1 MLSKQR
7 ATIDQIDQ
15 EIVRLFEKRMQTAKE
30 VVAIK
35 KQHQLPVLD
44 SHREMQVIEKVCSYL
59 TDPELEQPLKELYTE
74 LLRLSRDYQQKELD
88 KA

>member
-7 ATIDQIDQ
+7 ERIDQIDK
-15 EIVRLFEKRMQTAKE
+15 EIVRLFQERMQTAKE

-35 KQHQLPVLD
+35 KEHQLPILD
-44 SHREMQVIEKVCSYL
+44 SHRETQVIEKVCSYL
-59 TDPELEQPLKELYTE
+59 TDAELEQPLKEFYTE
-74 LLRLSRDYQQKELD
+74 LLRLSREYQQKELE